1 MQKKYDDLFESSKM
15 SFGEHLD
22 ELRVALFKAL
32 IALGIGFVVGLYFA
46 PDVILFVKKPLQ
58 QALDRFQ
65 SNRVQTNYLAELKQR
80 IADGEVLDLPPKPEG
95 YSDDQW
101 LEEFANKYAKNGHVP
116 RVIYLDYDPNNPA
129 DQTLAASSGTVLRT
143 MPDGRK
149 MLEQTQFTRI
159 VDDPRRDLIST
170 QITGGFMVFIKAA
183 LVVGI
188 VAASPLIFYCIW
200 NFVAAGLYPHER
212 HYVYIFLPFSIFLFL
227 AGAALA
233 FFGAIYYVLDFL
245 FMFYEWLDVTPYPVI
260 NDWLGFIL
268 ILPIGFGVS
277 FQLPLVMLFLER
289 IGLFTVE
296 IFLKQWRMAVLV
308 ICIISTV
315 LTPADPQSMIL
326 MAVPLVFLY
335 FGGIALCHYFPRRR
349 TPFGDVI
356 ASQD

>member
-1 MQKKYDDLFESSKM
+1 M

-32 IALGIGFVVGLYFA
+32 VALAIGFVVGLYFA
-46 PDVILFVKKPLQ
+46 PEVILFVKKPLQ

-65 SNRVQTNYLAELKQR
+65 SNRVQTNYLVELEQR
-80 IADGEVLDLPPKPEG
+80 IADGEELDLPPKPEG

-101 LEEFANKYAKNGHVP
+101 LLEFANKYAKNGHVP
-116 RVIYLDYDPNNPA
+116 RVIYLDYDPDNPA

-170 QITGGFMVFIKAA
+170 QITGGFMVYIKAA

-212 HYVYIFLPFSIFLFL
+212 HYVYVFLPFSILLFL

-268 ILPIGFGVS
+268 ILPIGFGIS

-349 TPFGDVI
+349 TPFGDAI
-356 ASQD
+356 ATVD